1 MAEEDEQGVFAFENF
16 AKDDLFTK
24 HFQLPFMVLFS
35 QNLDAHPCSNGNYH
49 LLVYNINMDKRTNE
63 EWIADL
69 RAGGDQQAQALED
82 LRAIILRGLPYAIA
96 GRLDP
101 NSPESEALTEEVV
114 QETLMRVLDHL
125 DTFEGRSQFT
135 TWAHKIAVRAAL
147 TELRRVR
154 WREVPLPEMGM
165 DDDMDTSYRELPDHQ
180 PSPEDQVDRKDMLK
194 RINRIIMEELTEKQ
208 RKALTA
214 VAMQGFPLEEAAQRL
229 ETNRNALY
237 KIMHDARLRLKKR
250 LEKEGLT
257 PQQVLSVFER
267 VGK

>member
-1 MAEEDEQGVFAFENF
+1 
-16 AKDDLFTK
+16 
-24 HFQLPFMVLFS
+24 
-35 QNLDAHPCSNGNYH
+35 
-49 LLVYNINMDKRTNE
+49 MDKRTNE
-63 EWIADL
+63 EWITDL
-69 RAGGDQQAQALED
+69 RAGGERQADALED

-101 NSPESEALTEEVV
+101 NSPESEALSEEVV
-114 QETLMRVLDHL
+114 QETLMRVLDNL

-165 DDDMDTSYRELPDHQ
+165 NDDEDNSYRELPDHQ
-180 PSPEDQVDRKDMLK
+180 PNPEDQIDRKDMM
-194 RINRIIMEELTEKQ
+194 RRVNRIIMEELTDKQ
-208 RKALTA
+208 RKALMAT
-214 VAMQGFPLEEAAQRL
+214 MEGFPLEEAAQKL
-229 ETNRNALY
+229 GMNRNALY
-237 KIMHDARLRLKKR
+237 KLMHDARLRLKKR

-257 PQQVLSVFER
+257 PQEVLSVFEQ

>member
-1 MAEEDEQGVFAFENF
+1 
-16 AKDDLFTK
+16 
-24 HFQLPFMVLFS
+24 
-35 QNLDAHPCSNGNYH
+35 
-49 LLVYNINMDKRTNE
+49 MDKRTNE

-69 RAGGDQQAQALED
+69 KAGGDRQADALQD
-82 LRAIILRGLPYAIA
+82 LRGIILRGLPYAIA

-114 QETLMRVLDHL
+114 QETLMRVLEYL

-154 WREVPLPEMGM
+154 WREVPLPEMEM
-165 DDDMDTSYRELPDHQ
+165 NEDADTSYREMPDTQ
-180 PSPEDQVDRKDMLK
+180 ASPDDQLDRNDMMI
-194 RINRIIMEELTEKQ
+194 RVNRIIMEELTEKQ
-208 RKALTA
+208 RQALMA
-214 VAMQGFPLEEAAQRL
+214 VAMQGFPLEEAARRMG
-229 ETNRNALY
+229 TNRNALY
-237 KIMHDARLRLKKR
+237 KMMHDARLRLKKR

-257 PQQVLSVFER
+257 PMEVLSVFEQ